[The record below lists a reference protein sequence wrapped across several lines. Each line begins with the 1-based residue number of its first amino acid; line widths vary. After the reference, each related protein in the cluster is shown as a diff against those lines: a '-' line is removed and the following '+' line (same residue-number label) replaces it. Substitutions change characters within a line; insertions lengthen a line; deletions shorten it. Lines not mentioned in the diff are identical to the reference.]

1 MLLSNYTGKDVI
13 QLFRTDPAYLNKYY
27 LKVSAVLVAACA
39 ALLAFQGPPLRTYLV
54 YLPVLLL
61 ALVPRFSVILFAYG
75 CSLVIS
81 LVPFGDQFRAVH
93 LALVPLALYC
103 ALIATAYIHGAAHDS
118 LRPRWLRRP
127 IGELCGLFHLVG
139 FPDWT
144 IVHFVHHRHADDP
157 ENDPHPPAGLTY
169 WQFLNGVKTSIF
181 RVLGQRYFASFGDS
195 KAAARAWK
203 TLPLF
208 AMVTQVL
215 KMNFWFLLLGPQA
228 FTFFF
233 LTSIV
238 AKNLHYAFFNY
249 STHVPSN
256 NQPGE
261 MVIINLDH
269 NAFFKVVN
277 ALSHGLYF
285 HKNHHE
291 RPNVLNPRDAQRVP
305 AREVSADA
313 A

>member
-1 MLLSNYTGKDVI
+1 MI

-27 LKVSAVLVAACA
+27 AKVSAVLLVACG
-39 ALLAFQGPPLRTYLV
+39 ALFALRPPGATSYLW
-54 YLPVLLL
+54 YLPAIVV
-61 ALVPRFSVILFAYG
+61 ALVPRFSVILVAYAYAVAV
-75 CSLVIS
+75 SLTVM
-81 LVPFGDQFRAVH
+81 RAAYH
-93 LALVPLALYC
+93 PAYLLLVPLALYL

-127 IGELCGLFHLVG
+127 VGELCGLFHLVG

-157 ENDPHPPAGLTY
+157 EWDPHPPKGLTY

-181 RVLGQRYFASFGDS
+181 RVLANRYFGAFGEDS
-195 KAAARAWK
+195 PAAQRAWK

-208 AMVTQVL
+208 AMITQLL
-215 KMNFWFLLLGPQA
+215 KMHFWFLLLGGQA
-228 FTFFF
+228 FTFLF

-238 AKNLHYAFFNY
+238 FKNLHYAFFNY
-249 STHVPSN
+249 VTHVPSAEDPE
-256 NQPGE
+256 Q
-261 MVIINLDH
+261 MVIVNLDRGV
-269 NAFFKVVN
+269 FFTIVN

-291 RPNVLNPRDAQRVP
+291 TPGLLDPRKP
-305 AREVSADA
+305 ASAALVRSADA